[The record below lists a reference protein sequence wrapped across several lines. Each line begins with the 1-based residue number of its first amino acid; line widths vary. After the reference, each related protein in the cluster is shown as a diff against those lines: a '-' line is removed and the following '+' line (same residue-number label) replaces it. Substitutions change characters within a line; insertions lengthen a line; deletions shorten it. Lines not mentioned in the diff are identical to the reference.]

1 MGKFDGI
8 SFYGHENEELQK
20 EYERTFHTMTKE
32 EKQLLLKDLCARLP
46 YGVKVTDGLHTITLK
61 VRIDTAPATLAQF
74 MQSEN
79 LRYYLRPMS
88 SMTEE
93 EEKEIEEMAG
103 SIICYNENESGST
116 LFDEVGLDWL
126 NAHHFDYRGLIEK
139 GLAIE
144 VTEENNPYEK

>member
-1 MGKFDGI
+1 
-8 SFYGHENEELQK
+8 
-20 EYERTFHTMTKE
+20 MTKE
-32 EKQLLLKDLCARLP
+32 EKQILIKDLCARLP

-93 EEKEIEEMAG
+93 ERKQLACKIGAEEIELQTEFKYFSAKYFYCGEYDNNGNECLYFSVEMYIKA
-103 SIICYNENESGST
+103 IEWFLEN
-116 LFDEVGLDWL
+116 
-126 NAHHFDYRGLIEK
+126 HFDYRGLIEK
-139 GLAIE
+139 GLALEAPEGMYKIE
-144 VTEENNPYEK
+144 